1 MSSSRGGGNPKGK
14 HVSEVNSPKVE
25 QLSQGI
31 EEIKL
36 GSTQDDGNW
45 EEVIGRKSKNRA
57 GSTTAKPWGSQNS
70 SSNPWGQVDSQK
82 PNMRNTGGSG
92 RAAGNFWPSQ
102 ATDSRKPAGRG
113 NGRQQSSTRSFD
125 NRSVAPQQHVIPPPL
140 NHGWNWQS
148 RAGFTQPKGSEDDK
162 DNHAAAVED
171 DDNDISDADGDSDDD
186 ISDDSDSSVKSH
198 GTRKSHRLLKNF
210 FEVLDN
216 LTVAEIND
224 PVRQW
229 HCPACQNGPG
239 AIDWYRGL
247 QPLMTHAKTKGSI
260 RVRLHRELA
269 ELLDEELRRRGTTV
283 VPSGEAFG
291 KWKGL
296 KVEEK
301 DHEIVWPP
309 MVVIM
314 NTKLEQD
321 DNDKV

>member
-1 MSSSRGGGNPKGK
+1 MSSSRDGGNPKGK

-31 EEIKL
+31 GEINL

-70 SSNPWGQVDSQK
+70 GSNPWGQVDSQK
-82 PNMRNTGGSG
+82 PSMRSTGASG

-102 ATDSRKPAGRG
+102 ATDSRKPAARG

-198 GTRKSHRLLKNF
+198 GTRKNHRLLKNF